1 MKVYGAHS
9 PLPREDALR
18 SFRSPLLGAK
28 AHEELVRALRGRAR
42 LLEAHVRLEEGELF
56 PLIALRAAIRRKQR
70 LEAVPATRELMDAG
84 AVEL

>member
-1 MKVYGAHS
+1 MVPTRPCHAKMPCGHS
-9 PLPREDALR
+9 F
-18 SFRSPLLGAK
+18 SVLGAK

>member
-1 MKVYGAHS
+1 M
-9 PLPREDALR
+9 
-18 SFRSPLLGAK
+18 
-28 AHEELVRALRGRAR
+28 RALRGRAR